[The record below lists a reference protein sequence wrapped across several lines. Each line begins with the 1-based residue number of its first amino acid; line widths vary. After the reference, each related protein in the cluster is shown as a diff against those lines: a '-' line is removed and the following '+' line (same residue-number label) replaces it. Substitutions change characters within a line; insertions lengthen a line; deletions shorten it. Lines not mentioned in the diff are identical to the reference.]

1 MTTSAENTLS
11 MKMRDLPVKM
21 GILLIHFVG
30 KLPYPVLVALGK
42 GVGLLMLKLAK
53 SRRKIAEANLRLCF
67 PEYSDVQQKEL
78 LRDNF
83 KSTGIGLMETAFCW
97 SANPKRLLSN
107 SELKGQQHLLSVL
120 ESGKGAII
128 LGFHLT
134 SLEFGGIAL
143 ANTIPMAAMYR
154 KNRNKHFE
162 KAMCEGR
169 LRNVTDVI
177 ERDDVRTMIKSL
189 KAGKAV
195 WYAADQDYGAKH
207 SIFVPFFDIPAAT
220 ITATSRFVRL
230 TKVPVIPMT
239 HYRDP
244 DTKKFIIQLHPAL
257 ENFTSIDE
265 YTDAKQINQF
275 LEQFLIQHPA
285 DYLWLHRRFKTRPEG
300 LSSLYKAKSIYRIRT
315 MLDSGYN
322 KLLRDSSLLE
332 GSEQKPLLIELPDGS
347 YMKFLYPSHFLLR
360 SLAKKVARKW
370 QKEKNNKIIYMY
382 RYPPLGAEIIHFKKI
397 QTED

>member
-1 MTTSAENTLS
+1 
-11 MKMRDLPVKM
+11 MKIRDLPVKIGIM
-21 GILLIHFVG
+21 LLHLVGIL
-30 KLPYPVLVALGK
+30 PYSVLVVLGK
-42 GVGLLMLKLAK
+42 VTGLLMLHLAK
-53 SRRKIAEANLRLCF
+53 SRRNIAEKNLRLCF
-67 PEYSDVQQKEL
+67 PDYSDEQQKKL
-78 LRDNF
+78 LRENF

-107 SELKGQQHLLSVL
+107 SELKGKQHITSVL

-134 SLEFGGIAL
+134 SLEFGGLAL
-143 ANTIPMAAMYR
+143 GNSIPMAAMYR
-154 KNRNKHFE
+154 KNRNKHFD

-169 LRNVTDVI
+169 LRSVTDVI

-207 SIFVPFFDIPAAT
+207 SIFVPFFNIPAAT

-239 HYRDP
+239 HFRDP
-244 DTKKFIIQLHPAL
+244 DTRKLIIQLHPPL
-257 ENFTSIDE
+257 EDFTSIDE

-275 LEQFLIQHPA
+275 LEQFLTQHPA

-300 LSSLYKAKSIYRIRT
+300 LPSVYKAKSIFRIRT
-315 MLDSGYN
+315 MLDTGYN
-322 KLLRDSSLLE
+322 KIYRNATLLE
-332 GSEQKPLLIELPDGS
+332 GTEQKPLLIELPDGS
-347 YMKFLYPSHFLLR
+347 NMKFLYQAHFLQG
-360 SLAKKVARKW
+360 SKAKKVAKKW
-370 QKEKNNKIIYMY
+370 LKEKNNNIIYMY
-382 RYPPLGAEIIHFKKI
+382 RYPPLGAEIIHYEKI
-397 QTED
+397 QTDN

>member
-1 MTTSAENTLS
+1 LTTSAENTLS
-11 MKMRDLPVKM
+11 MKIRDLPVKI
-21 GILLIHFVG
+21 GIKLIHLVG
-30 KLPYPVLVALGK
+30 ILPYPVLLALGK
-42 GVGLLMLKLAK
+42 GVGLLMMHLAK
-53 SRRKIAEANLRLCF
+53 SRRQIAEQNLRLCF
-67 PEYSDVQQKEL
+67 PEYSDEQQKKL

-97 SANPKRLLSN
+97 SAHPKRLLSN
-107 SELKGQQHLLSVL
+107 SELKGQHHLSSVL

-134 SLEFGGIAL
+134 SLEFGGLAL
-143 ANTIPMAAMYR
+143 ANTIPMAVMYR

-230 TKVPVIPMT
+230 AKVPVIPMT

-244 DTKKFIIQLHPAL
+244 ETKKLIIQLHPAL

-265 YTDAKQINQF
+265 YTDANQINQF
-275 LEQFLIQHPA
+275 LEQFLTEHPA

-300 LSSLYKAKSIYRIRT
+300 LPSVYKAKSIYRIRT

-322 KLLRDSSLLE
+322 KILRDASLLA
-332 GSEQKPLLIELPDGS
+332 GSEQKPELIELPDGS
-347 YMKFLYPSHFLLR
+347 FMKFLYQSHFFQG
-360 SLAKKVARKW
+360 SLAKKMAKRW
-370 QKEKNNKIIYMY
+370 LKEKKKKIIYMY
-382 RYPPLGAEIIHFKKI
+382 RYPPIGAEIIHYKKG

>member
-1 MTTSAENTLS
+1 MTSSAENSLS
-11 MKMRDLPVKM
+11 MKILDLPVKF
-21 GILLIHFVG
+21 GILLIHIVG
-30 KLPYPVLVALGK
+30 VLPYPVLVTLGK
-42 GVGLLMLKLAK
+42 FIGLLMMHLAK
-53 SRRKIAEANLRLCF
+53 SRRNIAEKNLRLCF
-67 PEYSDVQQKEL
+67 PEYSEEQQKKL
-78 LRDNF
+78 LRENF

-107 SELKGQQHLLSVL
+107 SELKGQEHITSVL

-134 SLEFGGIAL
+134 SLEFGGLAL

-154 KNRNKHFE
+154 KNRNEHFE
-162 KAMCEGR
+162 KAMCDGR
-169 LRNVTDVI
+169 LRSVTDVI

-195 WYAADQDYGAKH
+195 WYAADQDYGAQH

-239 HYRDP
+239 HFRDQ
-244 DTKKFIIQLHPAL
+244 KSGKLIIQLHPAL

-275 LEQFLIQHPA
+275 LEQFLHQHPA

-300 LSSLYKAKSIYRIRT
+300 LPSVYEAKSIYRIRT
-315 MLDSGYN
+315 MLESGYN
-322 KLLRDSSLLE
+322 KMYRDSKLLE
-332 GSEQKPLLIELPDGS
+332 GTEQKPLLIELSDGS
-347 YMKFLYPSHFLLR
+347 YMKYLYPLHNLQGSP
-360 SLAKKVARKW
+360 AKKLARKW
-370 QKEKNNKIIYMY
+370 QKENDNKIIYMY
-382 RYPPLGAEIIHFKKI
+382 RYPPLGAEIIHFETK